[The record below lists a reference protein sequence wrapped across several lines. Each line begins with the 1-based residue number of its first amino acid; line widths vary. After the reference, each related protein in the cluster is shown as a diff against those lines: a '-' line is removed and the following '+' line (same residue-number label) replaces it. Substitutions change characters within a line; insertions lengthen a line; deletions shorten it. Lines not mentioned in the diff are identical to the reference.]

1 MKYWA
6 VFLVSARHT
15 LASPGVIVART
26 MFFLVILIIFS
37 RLWEAVGNGGDVAG
51 ISAASFVWYLALT
64 EWMTL
69 SVSFF
74 WREIEEDVRR
84 GDVATKLTRPVS
96 YLGLKLAEGAGV
108 TAVQLVA
115 IGTIG
120 LLCAWLCAGE
130 LPAHPA
136 SFLAAIPLVVL
147 GSLFLLLLQAAIGLS
162 AFWLND
168 AAPLWWISQKFL
180 FLLGGLMF
188 PLTLYPGWVKG
199 IADWTP
205 FSPLLYGCGRQAL
218 GVGPAAAVVT
228 GLKVLAW
235 TAALFLFVKWLS
247 GKARRALEVHGG

>member
-1 MKYWA
+1 VKYGA
-6 VFLVSARHT
+6 AFLVSARHT

-26 MFFLVILIIFS
+26 MFFLVILLIFS
-37 RLWEAVGNGGDVAG
+37 RLWDAVGDGGAVAG
-51 ISAASFVWYLALT
+51 IGAAAFVWYVALT

-84 GDVATKLTRPVS
+84 GDVATRLARPVS
-96 YLGLKLAEGAGV
+96 YVGLKLAEGAGA

-115 IGTIG
+115 IGTFGILG
-120 LLCAWLCAGE
+120 AWLCAGE

-136 SFLAAIPLVVL
+136 SFLAAVPLVVL
-147 GSLFLLLLQAAIGLS
+147 GAAFLLLLQAAIGLS

-168 AAPLWWISQKFL
+168 AAPLWWISQKVL
-180 FLLGGLMF
+180 FLLGGLLV
-188 PLTLYPGWVKG
+188 PLTLYPEWLKR

-205 FSPLLYGCGRQAL
+205 FSPVLFGCGRQAF
-218 GVGPAAAVVT
+218 GVGPAAAAVT

-235 TAALFLFVKWLS
+235 TAALLLFVKWLS